1 MNVRVK
7 YLYVL
12 SPSTWTFCFL
22 NEYDWT
28 REWWKSFEKGKQ
40 KVSSVVIKHTSQE
53 TGPGPDSTFH
63 TIDSQQY
70 NKPCPLQTHYCT
82 GARHSC
88 GESHLSVRGNKC
100 FFNWNSAISSC
111 FLLML
116 YESPVPIVWKFAL
129 TSPWRPHLIERVC
142 VWTKFKRKWR
152 FSFSSF
158 CVQVCV
164 YTRMCVS
171 ILSQI
176 YSKSL
181 CVVLILNQP

>member
-1 MNVRVK
+1 MFHLHPLELSAFFFMN
-7 YLYVL
+7 
-12 SPSTWTFCFL
+12 SI
-22 NEYDWT
+22 YDWT

-70 NKPCPLQTHYCT
+70 NKPCPLQTYYCT
-82 GARHSC
+82 GARRSC

-129 TSPWRPHLIERVC
+129 TSPWRPQLIERVC
-142 VWTKFKRKWR
+142 VWTQFKRKWR
-152 FSFSSF
+152 FSFSSL
-158 CVQVCV
+158 CVCV
-164 YTRMCVS
+164 YMCVS

-181 CVVLILNQP
+181 CVVFISNQP